1 MHFKTLVQSLLTIS
15 ASITVLS
22 CASPSKDS
30 RTPASDK
37 PSEVHCTMAAQ
48 TLIND
53 WFKGQMVVGCEA
65 KKVTYKE
72 PYMIEDHACS
82 VAGTGMNTT
91 LSVRM
96 KFDPITRECLAIS
109 NR

>member
-1 MHFKTLVQSLLTIS
+1 
-15 ASITVLS
+15 
-22 CASPSKDS
+22 
-30 RTPASDK
+30 
-37 PSEVHCTMAAQ
+37 MAAQ

-53 WFKGQMVVGCEA
+53 WFKGQMAVGCEA
-65 KKVTYKE
+65 KKVTYNE

-82 VAGTGMNTT
+82 VIGTGMNTT
-91 LSVRM
+91 MSVRM